1 MIDHLPEPARR
12 WLLHSIAPGTGLAR
26 AARLSMR
33 GTIRIGAW
41 RPFTAHQVI
50 RPDVGFVWTARSRI
64 AGLPVHGFD
73 RYLDGAGEMRWRLAG
88 LIPVMSAHGPDVTR
102 SAAGRLAGE
111 SVFVPTSLVSAEW
124 RPAGEDSATFV
135 RTYGATTSQVTITVS
150 AIGQLRRVS
159 LIRWGNPNGSG
170 FGDHT
175 FTVRVDAELAVSG
188 LRIPRSLVASWSDTG
203 ERADDA
209 EFFRAHIDAATFC

>member
-50 RPDVGFVWTARSRI
+50 RPDTGFVWTWCRP
-64 AGLPVHGFD
+64 G
-73 RYLDGAGEMRWRLAG
+73 
-88 LIPVMSAHGPDVTR
+88 
-102 SAAGRLAGE
+102 
-111 SVFVPTSLVSAEW
+111 LVSAEW

-159 LIRWGNPNGSG
+159 LIRWGNPNRSG

-175 FTVRVDAELAVSG
+175 FTVRVDADLAVSG
-188 LRIPRSLVASWSDTG
+188 LRIPGSLVASWSDTG

-209 EFFRAHIDAATFC
+209 EFFRAHIDTATFC